1 MYLRQA
7 GLTSNPSFRIFIPF
21 GVGDRTRLR
30 KPRPNANTHVVGKA
44 VGHQKHDGLDLQRLG
59 FKKAIEINKRLFHE
73 RRHWNSK
80 KWLHQTH

>member
-1 MYLRQA
+1 MFAQWWRDAKVLS
-7 GLTSNPSFRIFIPF
+7 TFILQRFPT
-21 GVGDRTRLR
+21 RTVAAS
-30 KPRPNANTHVVGKA
+30 KSHHCANTNVVGKA

-80 KWLHQTH
+80 KWLPQTH